1 MIAVEESGAAVVL
14 VDWSVTESE
23 EIRTKS
29 PFFFLSENVKQLQI
43 PAF

>member
-23 EIRTKS
+23 EIRRKS
-29 PFFFLSENVKQLQI
+29 PFFLSENVKQLQI